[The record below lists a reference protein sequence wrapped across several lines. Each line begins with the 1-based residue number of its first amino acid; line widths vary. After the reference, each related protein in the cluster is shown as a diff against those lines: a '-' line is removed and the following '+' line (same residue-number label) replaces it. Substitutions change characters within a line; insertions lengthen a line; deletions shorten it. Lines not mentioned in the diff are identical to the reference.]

1 VPGSTIKEE
10 SGCKN
15 FSGKNNSSSG
25 GIQMSFLGRFW
36 QAWKRVGK
44 FIGDFIG
51 RLVLT
56 IFYFT
61 IFLPFGLGV
70 RILGDPLDMKS
81 KRRIQWLER
90 STRDLSINDVRRL
103 F

>member
-1 VPGSTIKEE
+1 MVLQSKK
-10 SGCKN
+10 SQVVKA
-15 FSGKNNSSSG
+15 FSGTKISSSG
-25 GIQMSFLGRFW
+25 GIRMSFLGRIW
-36 QAWKRVGK
+36 QTWKRVGK

-70 RILGDPLDMKS
+70 RILGDPLDIKP
-81 KRRIQWLER
+81 KRRIQWLDR